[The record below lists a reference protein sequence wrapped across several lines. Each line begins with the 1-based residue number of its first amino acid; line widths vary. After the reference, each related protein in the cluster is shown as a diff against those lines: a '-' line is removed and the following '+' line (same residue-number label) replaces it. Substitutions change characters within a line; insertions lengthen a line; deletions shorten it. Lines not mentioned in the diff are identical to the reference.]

1 MEETNEDVQI
11 KLLRETIKEFK
22 KAYLS
27 EDAEEDTGDYSIQNV
42 ESGITDIR
50 KHLDTLYQILLEV
63 FKNNGNVPNTHDTV
77 KKSIYTVFENKGI
90 FPALRANLGT
100 LKEKFIHYLIL
111 DLHTYPFTIST
122 THINNLK
129 KRGIVGSKKIV
140 SNKEFPEDNSGAA
153 VTTS

>member
-1 MEETNEDVQI
+1 MEETNEDSQI

-50 KHLDTLYQILLEV
+50 NHLDTLYQILLEV

-90 FPALRANLGT
+90 FPALRANLAT

-122 THINNLK
+122 AHINNLK
-129 KRGIVGSKKIV
+129 KRGIVGSNKIV
-140 SNKEFPEDNSGAA
+140 SNKEFPEDTSGAG
-153 VTTS
+153 VTIS